1 MRPLLN
7 LPYRIAACIGLALIF
22 SGQAAAATIC
32 TVVSITDGD
41 TFTCLTAEKRQI
53 KVRLAEIDTPE
64 KAQPYGQKSRQA
76 LADLVFQKPVRLNV
90 VSKDRYGRT
99 IARVDQAGH
108 DVNRELVSLGAAW
121 VYRQYNRDK
130 TLLAVEA
137 SAREAQRG
145 LWSLPEADRIP
156 PWEWRRSK

>member
-1 MRPLLN
+1 M
-7 LPYRIAACIGLALIF
+7 RIAAFLIALLPYSTF
-22 SGQAAAATIC
+22 AVDC
-32 TVVSITDGD
+32 TVVGISDGD
-41 TFTCLTAEKRQI
+41 TFTCLTAEKKQV

-64 KAQPYGQKSRQA
+64 KAQPYGQNSRQA
-76 LADLVFQKPVRLNV
+76 LANLVFQKPVRLDV

-130 TLLAVEA
+130 SLLAVEA
-137 SAREAQRG
+137 EARAARRG
-145 LWSLPEADRIP
+145 MWSLPEADLVP
-156 PWEWRRSK
+156 PWQWRRSR